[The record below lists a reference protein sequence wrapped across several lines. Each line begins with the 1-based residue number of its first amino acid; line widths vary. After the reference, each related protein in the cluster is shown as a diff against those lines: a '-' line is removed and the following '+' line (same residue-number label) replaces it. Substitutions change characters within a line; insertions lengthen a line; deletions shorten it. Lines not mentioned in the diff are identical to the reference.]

1 MRSGGTEDPPE
12 WFDDPHGQDPD
23 ADAGRDRRNDH
34 GPRSESAGKGRDGPD
49 PDPDL
54 DAAYRDDEGDFGEP
68 LDILGNAELTGH
80 PELTPDAVPAT
91 LYRYAKAEGERLVA
105 DPVPIAIFEIA
116 ACSLAA
122 SDQWRI
128 KPKLYDRWT
137 QQARLWVCVVK
148 PPGARGTDMLKA
160 AFWPLVGREKELRR
174 GFRREHA
181 AWTARMEGLKGKEL
195 AEAKKNDPEPKQ
207 QRLLTNDATVEA
219 LSQLLEGEND
229 GAKIGYFAD
238 ELATFLD
245 FGRYKTGKGGGGSRA
260 AMLQAY
266 DGGPQQIDRIMRGSV
281 FVANWSV
288 VVAGNIQ
295 PRKLA
300 ELGTDLASDGLF
312 QRFIVVHAKEAEV
325 YHDDDRPTD
334 QAAGAAY
341 RDVINALFALKP
353 PLGADNKTLPCFL
366 DVEGREV
373 RRKLM
378 QLVQRLQH
386 DRTLPDIIREAASK
400 WSGLSARLTLIFHL
414 VEVAERQ
421 IRGEALE
428 PRDMVGIRAETAAKA
443 AALIR
448 TVVLPNLLRLG
459 FETLP
464 DGKEQANA
472 RWIAEH
478 ILANKLQHITARD
491 VGRAFRPLRGKLLE
505 IAASMDVLSH
515 AGWTLQ
521 TEARADGIRWK
532 INPAVHTRFAA
543 AAAAEK
549 ARRKAVR
556 GLIKRKMTE
565 L

>member
-1 MRSGGTEDPPE
+1 MRARPEAEAPPD
-12 WFDDPHGQDPD
+12 WFDDHYGDGPD
-23 ADAGRDRRNDH
+23 ADASSEHRGDR
-34 GPRSESAGKGRDGPD
+34 GPD
-49 PDPDL
+49 PEPDL
-54 DAAYRDDEGDFGEP
+54 DDAYRDDEGDFGEP
-68 LDILGNAELTGH
+68 LDILGNAELTGS
-80 PELTPDAVPAT
+80 PELTPDSVPAT

-105 DPVPIAIFEIA
+105 DPVPIAIFELA
-116 ACSLAA
+116 ACSLAI
-122 SDQWRI
+122 SDKWRV
-128 KPKLYDRWT
+128 KPKLHDRWT
-137 QQARLWVCVVK
+137 QQARIWVCVVK

-160 AFWPLVGREKELRR
+160 ASWPVAAREKELRQS
-174 GFRREHA
+174 FKREHA
-181 AWTARMEGLKGKEL
+181 AWAARMEGLKGKEL

-219 LSQLLEGEND
+219 LSQLLEGENE

-245 FGRYKTGKGGGGSRA
+245 FGRYKSGRGGGGSRA
-260 AMLQAY
+260 VMLQAY
-266 DGGPQQIDRIMRGSV
+266 DGGPQQIDRIIRGSV
-281 FVANWSV
+281 FVANWSA

-300 ELGTDLASDGLF
+300 ELGIDLASDGLF
-312 QRFIVVHAKEAEV
+312 QRFIVVHAKEVEV
-325 YHDDDRPTD
+325 YHDDDRATD
-334 QAAGAAY
+334 QTAGAAY
-341 RDVINALFALKP
+341 RDVIDALFAMAP
-353 PLGADNKTLPCFL
+353 PLGADKKPLSCFL
-366 DVEGREV
+366 DAEGREV

-386 DRTLPDIIREAASK
+386 DRALPDIIREAASK
-400 WSGLSARLTLIFHL
+400 WSGLFARLTLIFHL

-421 IRGEALE
+421 IGGEALE
-428 PRDMVGIRAETAAKA
+428 PRDIVGIRSETAAKA
-443 AALIR
+443 ATLIR

-478 ILANKLQHITARD
+478 ILANKLSHITARD

-505 IAASMDVLSH
+505 IAASMDVLTH

-521 TEARADGIRWK
+521 TEARADGIRWEV
-532 INPAVHTRFAA
+532 NPAVHTRFAA

-549 ARRKAVR
+549 ARRRSVR

>member
-1 MRSGGTEDPPE
+1 MRSGGSEDPPE
-12 WFDDPHGQDPD
+12 WFDDHYGDGPD
-23 ADAGRDRRNDH
+23 AKASSERRGDH
-34 GPRSESAGKGRDGPD
+34 GPD
-49 PDPDL
+49 PEPDL
-54 DAAYRDDEGDFGEP
+54 DDAYRDDEGDFGEP
-68 LDILGNAELTGH
+68 LDILGNAELAGS
-80 PELTPDAVPAT
+80 PELTPDSVPVT
-91 LYRYAKAEGERLVA
+91 IFRYAKAEGERLVA
-105 DPVPIAIFEIA
+105 DPVPIAIFDVA
-116 ACSLAA
+116 TCSLAI
-122 SDQWRI
+122 SDEWRI
-128 KPKLYDRWT
+128 KPKLHDPWT
-137 QQARLWVCVVK
+137 QQARLWVCIVK
-148 PPGARGTDMLKA
+148 PSGARGTEMLRSAVWPIA
-160 AFWPLVGREKELRR
+160 AREKELRQT
-174 GFRREHA
+174 FRREHA
-181 AWTARMEGLKGKEL
+181 AWAARMEGLKGKEL
-195 AEAKKNDPEPKQ
+195 ASAKKQDPEPKQ

-219 LSQLLEGEND
+219 LSQILEGENEA
-229 GAKIGYFAD
+229 AKVGYFAD

-245 FGRYKTGKGGGGSRA
+245 FGRYKSGKGGGGSRA
-260 AMLQAY
+260 AMLQAF
-266 DGGPQQIDRIMRGSV
+266 DGGPQQIDRIIRGSV
-281 FVANWSV
+281 FVANWSA

-312 QRFIVVHAKEAEV
+312 QRFVVVHAKEAEV

-341 RDVINALFALKP
+341 RDVIDALFAMAP
-353 PLGADNKTLPCFL
+353 PLGADKKPLSCFL
-366 DVEGREV
+366 DAEGREV

-400 WSGLSARLTLIFHL
+400 WSGLFARLTLIFHL
-414 VEVAERQ
+414 VEIAERQ
-421 IRGEALE
+421 IGGEALE
-428 PRDMVGIRAETAAKA
+428 PRDIVGIRSETATRA

-448 TVVLPNLLRLG
+448 KVVLPNLLRLG

-478 ILANKLQHITARD
+478 ILANKLTHITARD

-505 IAASMDVLSH
+505 IAASMDVLTH

-521 TEARADGIRWK
+521 TEARADGLRWK

-549 ARRKAVR
+549 ARRRAVR

>member
-1 MRSGGTEDPPE
+1 MRSGDTEGPPE
-12 WFDDPHGQDPD
+12 WFDDHHGHDPD
-23 ADAGRDRRNDH
+23 ADAGGDHRNDH
-34 GPRSESAGKGRDGPD
+34 GPESEPGSKGRGGPD
-49 PDPDL
+49 PEPDL
-54 DAAYRDDEGDFGEP
+54 DDAYRDDEGEFGEP

-80 PELTPDAVPAT
+80 PELTPDSVPAT
-91 LYRYAKAEGERLVA
+91 LYRYGKAEGERLVA

-116 ACSLAA
+116 ACSLAI
-122 SDQWRI
+122 SDKWRI
-128 KPKLYDRWT
+128 KPKLHDRWT
-137 QQARLWVCVVK
+137 QQARVWVCVVK

-160 AFWPLVGREKELRR
+160 AFWPVLAWEKELRQS
-174 GFRREHA
+174 FRREHA
-181 AWTARMEGLKGKEL
+181 AWAARMDGLKGKEL
-195 AEAKKNDPEPKQ
+195 AKAKKEDPEPKQ

-219 LSQLLEGEND
+219 LSQILEGENE

-245 FGRYKTGKGGGGSRA
+245 FGRYKSGKVGGGSRA
-260 AMLQAY
+260 VMLQAY

-300 ELGTDLASDGLF
+300 ELGIELASDGMF

-334 QAAGAAY
+334 QAVGAAY
-341 RDVINALFALKP
+341 RDVINALFALTP
-353 PLGADNKTLPCFL
+353 PLGAENKPLPCFL
-366 DVEGREV
+366 DAEGREV

-400 WSGLSARLTLIFHL
+400 WSGLFARLTLIFHL
-414 VEVAERQ
+414 VEIAERQ
-421 IRGEALE
+421 IRGETLE
-428 PRDMVGIRAETAAKA
+428 RRDMVGIRAETAAKA
-443 AALIR
+443 GALIR
-448 TVVLPNLLRLG
+448 TVLLPNLLRLG

-478 ILANKLQHITARD
+478 ILANKLSHITARD

-505 IAASMDVLSH
+505 IVASMDVLTH

-521 TEARADGIRWK
+521 TDARADGIRWK

-543 AAAAEK
+543 AAVAEM